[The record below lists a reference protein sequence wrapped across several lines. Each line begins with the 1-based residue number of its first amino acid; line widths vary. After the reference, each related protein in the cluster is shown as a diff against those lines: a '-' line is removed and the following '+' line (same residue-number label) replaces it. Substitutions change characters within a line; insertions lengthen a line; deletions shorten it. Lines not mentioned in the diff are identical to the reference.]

1 MMTDGKREDTKVG
14 TLDPVVGDTDM
25 QHKLRPLLRNIYM
38 KREHEDTRNARHDRI
53 KHFGMIDDI
62 PDESPGE
69 NNR

>member
-1 MMTDGKREDTKVG
+1 MMTDDKREDTKVD

-38 KREHEDTRNARHDRI
+38 RREHEDTRNGRI
-53 KHFGMIDDI
+53 KHFGMIDKI

>member
-1 MMTDGKREDTKVG
+1 MMTDDKCEDTKVD

-25 QHKLRPLLRNIYM
+25 QHNLRPLLRNIYM
-38 KREHEDTRNARHDRI
+38 RREHEDTRNGRI